1 MGHILPKWKN
11 GHPKFL
17 YAVQYMAKHKNK
29 DKTLKNTGGGILL
42 IFALDMKQKLAAE
55 TFILHS
61 GLKLICFAVHFP
73 K

>member
-11 GHPKFL
+11 AHPKFL
-17 YAVQYMAKHKNK
+17 YAVKYKAKHKNI
-29 DKTLKNTGGGILL
+29 DKRLKKWGILL

-61 GLKLICFAVHFP
+61 GLKFICFAVHFHN
-73 K
+73 